1 MKMKTG
7 LTLMVFGLLAGLT
20 ACNRSDKA
28 APAAADAPKTAPAAT
43 PQASNAARDEGV
55 LTLNADS
62 LRYAKLTVVEAV
74 EADLVAPIES
84 TGRVTLNEDKTTRIG
99 AFIDGAVVKV
109 PIRVGD
115 SVRKGQSLAEI
126 HSHDVHEAG
135 ANMVQARAGLAQR
148 RAQAAFARTS
158 FERAERLFQAKALS
172 RQELDRAQVEL
183 DSSQQAVIHS
193 EAELERARGHLEL
206 LGLSP
211 DKLDYDAPV
220 LVRAPASGVIME
232 RKITAGAGVNPGD
245 HLFTIS
251 DLSQVWVLAEVEEKR
266 LPELKI
272 GMPMSVSVA
281 AYPDQPFNGKID
293 RIGEVLNPQTR
304 MIEVRCLVDN
314 RSGKLK
320 PEMYTQTRIA
330 AGAKSRAL
338 LIPKSALLDI
348 DGKVI
353 VFVALDQSRFQ
364 KRIVRTGRQEADQIE
379 ILEGVVKGEKVV
391 TSGAFLL
398 KSELQKS
405 QMEEEE

>member
-7 LTLMVFGLLAGLT
+7 LILIVFGLLAGLT
-20 ACNRSDKA
+20 ACTKSDKS
-28 APAAADAPKTAPAAT
+28 APAEAQATSTPAAGAPAG
-43 PQASNAARDEGV
+43 EGI
-55 LTLNADS
+55 LTLAADS
-62 LRYAKLTVVEAV
+62 LRYAKLTTVEAV

-84 TGRVTLNEDKTTRIG
+84 TGRVALNEDKTTRVG
-99 AFIDGAVVKV
+99 AFIDGAVMKV
-109 PIRVGD
+109 PVRVGD
-115 SVRKGQSLAEI
+115 SVRQGQPLAAI

-135 ANMVQARAGLAQR
+135 ANLVQARAGLSQKR
-148 RAQAAFARTS
+148 MQASFARTS
-158 FERAERLFQAKALS
+158 FERAERLYQAKALS

-183 DSSQQAVIHS
+183 DSSQQAVIHA
-193 EAELERARGHLEL
+193 EAELERAKGHLDL

-220 LVRAPASGVIME
+220 LVRAPASGIIME

-266 LPELKI
+266 LPELKV
-272 GMPMSVSVA
+272 GMPMSISVA
-281 AYPDQPFNGKID
+281 AYPDQSFNGRID

-320 PEMYTQTRIA
+320 PEMYTTTRIA
-330 AGAKSRAL
+330 AGNKTKAL

-348 DGKVI
+348 DGQVAI
-353 VFVALDQSRFQ
+353 FVALDQSRYQ
-364 KRIVRTGRQEADQIE
+364 KRLVRTGRQESELIE
-379 ILEGVVKGEKVV
+379 ILEGVRKGERVV
-391 TSGAFLL
+391 TAGAFLL

-405 QMEEEE
+405 QME